1 MTGYSVELDTLFHP
15 NGDTLFSDL
24 ETYGVYR
31 IYAEMTNPNDFLTAI
46 SSTDGGEDTTN
57 WFVRSEGSFF
67 HDAVGSDLGN
77 SINPAFYDAF
87 PTLAYDSWWT
97 IGLEPGDVG
106 QLNTV
111 IDDAITP
118 FQDWNAGNDFVV
130 NTFVGGA
137 LYLLPDVFND
147 VDTSETGD
155 TLSITPYVVG
165 PSAGQG
171 NEDLRVLVGQ
181 ITVNESFSF
190 SACALVFPFGD
201 QDQDQRFCPDTI
213 FVSHPYADGD
223 CVNDADSDGICD
235 EFEVP
240 GCTDEIA
247 CNYDPDATDLDDSC
261 EYADI
266 YYDCEG
272 NCVNDDDE
280 DGICN
285 ELEIP
290 GCIDPDACN
299 FNPDATDEL
308 NETCEYADIYD
319 CEGNCV
325 NDDDDDGVC
334 NELEVPGCTDV
345 EACNFDQEA
354 TDLDNSCV
362 YPGAP
367 CDDGNSLTYAD
378 ELQGC
383 ECQGFS
389 CHDEDACNFS
399 LDGIED
405 NDFCDYVVS
414 STIQGNDTPFSQT
427 LQEYTYSSAA
437 AGSTF
442 EWSVEGGDILGGN
455 GTNELSVVWN
465 EEGPGLVTVVE
476 TSASGC
482 EGETVFLLVDV
493 TLSSVA
499 EMLNGSLAVF
509 PVPAVDHL
517 QLVWTGP
524 ALNNAYVSIRDAA
537 GRVVKVQNVAARDV
551 LQLGGLSAGTYML
564 EFTVPTLG
572 SIQRRV
578 MIQ

>member
-31 IYAEMTNPNDFLTAI
+31 IYAEMTNPTDFLTSI

-57 WFVRSEGSFF
+57 WFLRSEGSFF

-77 SINPAFYDAF
+77 MINPVFYSAF

-97 IGLEPGDVG
+97 IGLEPGDEG
-106 QLNTV
+106 ELNTV
-111 IDDAITP
+111 MDAAITP
-118 FQDWNAGNDFVV
+118 YQDWNAGNDFVV
-130 NTFVGGA
+130 NTFIGGA
-137 LYLLPDVFND
+137 LFLLPEVLND
-147 VDTSETGD
+147 VDTTETGD

-190 SACALVFPFGD
+190 QACAQVFPFGN
-201 QDQDQRFCPDTI
+201 QDEDQRFCPDSV
-213 FVSHPYADGD
+213 FVFHPYADGV
-223 CVNDADSDGICD
+223 CVNDADEDGICD

-240 GCTDEIA
+240 GCTDSGA
-247 CNYDPDATDLDDSC
+247 CNYDSAATDDDDSSC
-261 EYADI
+261 EYLTCAGCTDDAACN
-266 YYDCEG
+266 YDETATI
-272 NCVNDDDE
+272 E
-280 DGICN
+280 DGSC
-285 ELEIP
+285 
-290 GCIDPDACN
+290 
-299 FNPDATDEL
+299 T
-308 NETCEYADIYD
+308 YAVEVYD

-334 NELEVPGCTDV
+334 NELEIPGCTDV

-383 ECQGFS
+383 ECQGYS

-405 NDFCDYVVS
+405 NVFCDYVALF
-414 STIQGNDTPFSQT
+414 TIQGDETPFSQT
-427 LQEYTYSSAA
+427 LQEYTYSSTA

-442 EWSVEGGDILGGN
+442 AWSVEGGDILGGD

-482 EGETVFLLVDV
+482 EGEAVTLLVDV

>member
-31 IYAEMTNPNDFLTAI
+31 IYAEMTNSADYLSAI
-46 SSTDGGEDTTN
+46 SNIANEQVASWALT
-57 WFVRSEGSFF
+57 SEGTFF
-67 HDAVGSDLGN
+67 HDTLGSDYGN
-77 SINPAFYDAF
+77 LINPAFFDFY

-97 IGLEPGDVG
+97 IGLEPGESGVV
-106 QLNTV
+106 NAA
-111 IDDAITP
+111 IDPNITP
-118 FQDWNAGNDFVV
+118 FDDWNAGNDFVV
-130 NTFVGGA
+130 NTFFGGSIF
-137 LYLLPDVFND
+137 V
-147 VDTSETGD
+147 TSEVEYVVEVDPLTLD
-155 TLSITPYVVG
+155 TLTYPVVVG
-165 PSAGQG
+165 PSSGLG
-171 NEDLRVLVGQ
+171 GESLKVLVAQ
-181 ITVNESFSF
+181 VTVNHSFVF
-190 SACALVFPFGD
+190 EACAQVFPLGI
-201 QDQDQRFCPDTI
+201 QENQQQFCPEPI
-213 FVSHPYADGD
+213 LVEHPYADGV

-247 CNYDPDATDLDDSC
+247 CNYDPDATELDDSC

-266 YYDCEG
+266 YDCEG

-427 LQEYTYSSAA
+427 LQEYTYPSTA

-482 EGETVFLLVDV
+482 EGETVFLFVDV